1 MRAVDALAR
10 YLWEQGEGL
19 DIYTDP
25 LEPPGHLVVREGDY
39 TRVFS
44 PEEVVALATALLA
57 LGLMDERGRPLGRG
71 DFGRG
76 VRPSVVEVSA

>member
-1 MRAVDALAR
+1 MRAVDAVAR
-10 YLWEQGEGL
+10 FLWEQGEGL

-44 PEEVVALATALLA
+44 PEEVVALANALLA
-57 LGLMDERGRPLGRG
+57 MGLMDERGRPLRGR
-71 DFGRG
+71 
-76 VRPSVVEVSA
+76 SVEEVSA

>member
-1 MRAVDALAR
+1 MRAVDAVAR
-10 YLWEQGEGL
+10 FLWEQGEGL

-57 LGLMDERGRPLGRG
+57 MGLMDERGRPLRG
-71 DFGRG
+71 APGLEE
-76 VRPSVVEVSA
+76 VRA

>member
-1 MRAVDALAR
+1 MWAVDAVAR

-25 LEPPGHLVVREGDY
+25 EDPPGHLVVRDGEY
-39 TRVFS
+39 TRTFT

-57 LGLMDERGRPLGRG
+57 MGLMDERGRPLKRWISVGRL
-71 DFGRG
+71 DLALR
-76 VRPSVVEVSA
+76 R